1 MTINN
6 RLDFFRQQSHTHL
19 RKGGGG
25 QICHK
30 RLVDIQSRKT
40 LTCHAHGMYF
50 CPILDISLKEDLR
63 TVCILTPTTY
73 TFISLAQ
80 EKEINEFW
88 QTCFELVGFCCR
100 SVTIIVCSR
109 LQDIDNA
116 MNQNKAY
123 FYKFGLMYVWRSV
136 YNLYQKVNP
145 LNINLKT
152 IFQTLQSD
160 NSQAITK

>member
-1 MTINN
+1 M
-6 RLDFFRQQSHTHL
+6 
-19 RKGGGG
+19 
-25 QICHK
+25 
-30 RLVDIQSRKT
+30 
-40 LTCHAHGMYF
+40 
-50 CPILDISLKEDLR
+50 
-63 TVCILTPTTY
+63 
-73 TFISLAQ
+73 
-80 EKEINEFW
+80 
-88 QTCFELVGFCCR
+88 
-100 SVTIIVCSR
+100 CSR

-123 FYKFGLMYVWRSV
+123 FYKFGLVYVWRSV

>member
-1 MTINN
+1 MSQTSCWHPVQENTDMTRSWNVLLSYIRHIFERRSYYCLYTNTY
-6 RLDFFRQQSHTHL
+6 HHL
-19 RKGGGG
+19 
-25 QICHK
+25 
-30 RLVDIQSRKT
+30 
-40 LTCHAHGMYF
+40 
-50 CPILDISLKEDLR
+50 
-63 TVCILTPTTY
+63 Y

-123 FYKFGLMYVWRSV
+123 FYKFGLVYVWRSV